1 MDNSPAFPETF
12 SGDGSAGD
20 RPARNGG
27 TLPEEPD
34 AKATADSPPGLTSIQ
49 AEAARLAADQ
59 PALRAVFMGTPAFA
73 ATILERLLPAGFLDV
88 VAVYTQPDRP
98 AGRGKHL
105 SRPPVKELAERHGI
119 AVEQP
124 LDFKKTQQGDAA
136 VAVLAAYA
144 PDVLLVAAYGLI
156 LPQRV
161 LDIPRLMPLNVHASL
176 LPKYRGAAPIQRAI
190 MQGEAV
196 TGVTI
201 MRMEA
206 GLDTGP
212 ILLQRAVGIGI
223 NDTSATL
230 HDELAAEGAELLL
243 MALQRLAAGQIQEI
257 PQESVRA
264 TYAPKLRKEEGLL
277 DFSLSARSLH
287 AHIRGVTPWPGAF
300 LVLRR
305 DGQPDLDVQV
315 EPGVFPL
322 TEEMS
327 RTAATC
333 GETEPQGDGSCAR
346 LAGQAEGALLLS
358 CGDGVYAF
366 TSFKPAGRKRMDAAA
381 FYNGY
386 IAGARNVRF
395 SGR

>member
-1 MDNSPAFPETF
+1 MGHFPAFPKI
-12 SGDGSAGD
+12 SSCGDSAD
-20 RPARNGG
+20 DCCARNGG
-27 TLPEEPD
+27 TPPER
-34 AKATADSPPGLTSIQ
+34 PGAGAGAASTQDVTFVQ

-88 VAVYTQPDRP
+88 VAVYSQPDRP
-98 AGRGKHL
+98 AGRGKQL

-124 LDFKKTQQGDAA
+124 LDFKKTPQGDAA
-136 VAVLAAYA
+136 VAALAAYA

-212 ILLQRAVGIGI
+212 ILLQRAVGIGLD
-223 NDTSATL
+223 DTSATL

-243 MALQRLAAGQIQEI
+243 MALQRLAAGRIHET
-257 PQESVRA
+257 PQESARA
-264 TYAPKLRKEEGLL
+264 THAPKLRKEEGLL
-277 DFSLSARSLH
+277 DFSLSARALH
-287 AHIRGVTPWPGAF
+287 AHIRGVTPWPGAS

-305 DGQPDLDVQV
+305 EGQPDLDVQV

-322 TEEMS
+322 TEEMA
-327 RTAATC
+327 RTAAA
-333 GETEPQGDGSCAR
+333 GAEKKPQCSGSCAC
-346 LAGQAEGALLLS
+346 LVGQAEGALLIS

-386 IAGARNVRF
+386 IAGALGVRF

>member
-1 MDNSPAFPETF
+1 MNNSPAFPECS
-12 SGDGSAGD
+12 SGDGSGGGC
-20 RPARNGG
+20 PAWDGG
-27 TLPEEPD
+27 TPEKGPD
-34 AKATADSPPGLTSIQ
+34 AEARAGGPPDITSVQ
-49 AEAARLAADQ
+49 AEAARLAVDR

-73 ATILERLLPAGFLDV
+73 ATILERLLPAGFVDV

-98 AGRGKHL
+98 AGRGKQL

-124 LDFKKTQQGDAA
+124 LDFKKTPEGDAA
-136 VAVLAAYA
+136 VAALAAHA

-230 HDELAAEGAELLL
+230 HDELATEGAELLL
-243 MALQRLAAGQIQEI
+243 MALQRLAAGQAHEI
-257 PQESVRA
+257 AQESARA
-264 TYAPKLRKEEGLL
+264 THAPKLRKEEGLL
-277 DFSLSARSLH
+277 DFSLNARALH
-287 AHIRGVTPWPGAF
+287 AHIRGVTPWPGAS
-300 LVLRR
+300 LILRR
-305 DGQPDLDVQV
+305 EGQPDLDVQV

-322 TEEMS
+322 TEEMA
-327 RTAATC
+327 RTAAI
-333 GETEPQGDGSCAR
+333 GAEKEPQCAGSCAC
-346 LAGQAEGALLLS
+346 LIGQAGGALLLS
-358 CGDGVYAF
+358 CGDGAYAF

-386 IAGARNVRF
+386 IAGARGVHF

>member
-1 MDNSPAFPETF
+1 MSSSSVFPETS
-12 SGDGSAGD
+12 SGGGSAGD
-20 RPARNGG
+20 CPAPGGKTSDAEGSSGRP
-27 TLPEEPD
+27 
-34 AKATADSPPGLTSIQ
+34 SLTSSQ
-49 AEAARLAADQ
+49 AEAARLAADK

-73 ATILERLLPAGFLDV
+73 ATILERLLPAGFLDI

-98 AGRGKHL
+98 AGRGKQL

-124 LDFKKTQQGDAA
+124 LDFKNTPQGDAA
-136 VAVLAAYA
+136 VAALAAYA

-212 ILLQRAVGIGI
+212 VLLQRAVGIGI
-223 NDTSATL
+223 NDTSAML
-230 HDELAAEGAELLL
+230 HDELATEGAELLL
-243 MALQRLAAGQIQEI
+243 MALQRLAAGQVQEI
-257 PQESVRA
+257 PQEPARA
-264 TYAPKLRKEEGLL
+264 THAPKLNKEEGLL
-277 DFSLSARSLH
+277 DFSLSARALH

-305 DGQPDLDVQV
+305 EGQPDLDVQV
-315 EPGVFPL
+315 EPGIFPL
-322 TEEMS
+322 TAEMA
-327 RTAATC
+327 RIAAV
-333 GETEPQGDGSCAR
+333 GEKKARSDDPDAR
-346 LAGQAEGALLLS
+346 LVGQADGALLLS

-386 IAGARNVRF
+386 IAGARDVRF